1 MKLVMKKLLVI
12 LLITNLS
19 SIAFTKESSSKNVN
33 TKEKLK
39 NSSSSTKKTEQV
51 IVNTVRTHHYEEAD
65 EAPPGSIASRVIP
78 NKSFALRTPVAAA
91 VPTLVRVAAPNPV
104 PRLVSANEWSIPFP
118 VVRPGQV
125 APPVTL
131 NRPPV
136 LGSPPG
142 AFRVGGGVHM
152 AAPLTLNR
160 PPVLGSPPGAFRV
173 GGGVHMAAPVRMV
186 NVGGV
191 PPMPVP
197 ILKPG
202 ITRVVQFPQT
212 GSSFNTN
219 YEGNI
224 DSIDDLKISSK
235 NEILFY
241 FV

>member
-1 MKLVMKKLLVI
+1 MKKLLVI

-152 AAPLTLNR
+152 AAP
-160 PPVLGSPPGAFRV
+160 
-173 GGGVHMAAPVRMV
+173 VRMV